1 MNTWIILRAAGIG
14 SYIALWLAVDW
25 GLISTTSLVTK
36 RVSKPTSILFHGVV
50 ASAGLALL
58 VIHLGGLLVDRFMPF
73 GPLDLLIPLRAG
85 YRTLAVTF
93 GVLAMYGMVL
103 VLVTSWIRK
112 RLGTKLWRAI
122 HLLAIPIFTL
132 ALAHGVFAGTDS
144 SRPWMFAIY
153 VATGLLDAVP
163 ADRPRTHDR
172 VPPAARGAPGCEG
185 SRGPGRRGSAGQSA
199 GGRSNSLTSA
209 RGAWHR
215 HASVRSSASSSTSIV
230 GSRTRIAGKPL

>member
-1 MNTWIILRAAGIG
+1 VNTWIILRAAGIG

-153 VATGLLDAVP
+153 VMTGLSTLFLLIVRGLTIGY
-163 ADRPRTHDR
+163 RPPR
-172 VPPAARGAPGCEG
+172 A
-185 SRGPGRRGSAGQSA
+185 
-199 GGRSNSLTSA
+199 
-209 RGAWHR
+209 
-215 HASVRSSASSSTSIV
+215 
-230 GSRTRIAGKPL
+230 